1 MSFWGE
7 KKLENMPL
15 LGKWDLENSRN
26 QQNPYQIENRVV
38 NSQNPSQRLWQ
49 MQREIKD
56 V

>member
-1 MSFWGE
+1 MSFRE
-7 KKLENMPL
+7 KKKLENMPL
-15 LGKWDLENSRN
+15 LGKWDSANSRN
-26 QQNPYQIENRVV
+26 QQNPYQIQNQAI